1 MIRTETITR
10 QADLFA
16 KNIFVDVI
24 LNYIETTLKKA
35 RKIKKK
41 LQNNR
46 SCRKV
51 TLEKKLELQR
61 VESAFYKVERDKFHL
76 LIHLSTTK

>member
-1 MIRTETITR
+1 MPGPRRSSLSEPFSNTFVYFIQMIRTETITR

-35 RKIKKK
+35 RKIKKNSK
-41 LQNNR
+41 IIGVVVR
-46 SCRKV
+46 
-51 TLEKKLELQR
+51 
-61 VESAFYKVERDKFHL
+61 
-76 LIHLSTTK
+76 